1 MNTKFDSALFLGHYS
16 NTHICDIDMTVKMF
30 PLKLKM
36 LFDRSQSML
45 ENIFISFDTNL
56 CSSWILSAA
65 VIKKTKNKKTLKLI
79 KRFTLIMLI

>member
-16 NTHICDIDMTVKMF
+16 NMHICDIDMTQMFLF

-65 VIKKTKNKKTLKLI
+65 VIKKKKKNTKTH
-79 KRFTLIMLI
+79 